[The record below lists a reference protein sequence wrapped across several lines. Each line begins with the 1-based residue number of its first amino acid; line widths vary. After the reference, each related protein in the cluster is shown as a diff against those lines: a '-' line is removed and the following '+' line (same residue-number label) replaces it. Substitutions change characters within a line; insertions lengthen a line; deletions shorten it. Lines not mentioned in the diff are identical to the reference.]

1 MPQERDDV
9 FGIFLYFVKFLT
21 NDSYFFPS
29 CRLCF
34 STVSISIIVKIC
46 INQLL
51 RINNKLL
58 YFITRKAPK
67 L

>member
-9 FGIFLYFVKFLT
+9 FGIFLYSVKFLT
-21 NDSYFFPS
+21 NDGYFFLS

-46 INQLL
+46 IMQLL
-51 RINNKLL
+51 RINNKLI
-58 YFITRKAPK
+58 YFITRKASK